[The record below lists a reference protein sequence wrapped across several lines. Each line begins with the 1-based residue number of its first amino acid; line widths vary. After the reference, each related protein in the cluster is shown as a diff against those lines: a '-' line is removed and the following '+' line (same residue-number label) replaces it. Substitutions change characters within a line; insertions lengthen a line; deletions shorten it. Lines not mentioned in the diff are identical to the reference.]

1 MMGFCK
7 AKRYFRNYCLWLL
20 EHSCCL

>member
-1 MMGFCK
+1 MGFCK
-7 AKRYFRNYCLWLL
+7 TKRYFRNYCLWLL